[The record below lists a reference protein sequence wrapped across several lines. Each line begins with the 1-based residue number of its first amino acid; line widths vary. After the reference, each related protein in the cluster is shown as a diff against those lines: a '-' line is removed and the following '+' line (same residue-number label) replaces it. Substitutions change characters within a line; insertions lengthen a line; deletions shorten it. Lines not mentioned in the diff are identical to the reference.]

1 MKFIQQAYKGENNWW
16 AYLVTIFMMFFGW
29 QLIGIIPL
37 VAVAYFYASDFTE
50 FSNAALSNFT
60 TLDINSNLYL
70 LLMIFTF
77 FAGLISLL
85 FGVKYIH
92 KRNII
97 SVITSRY
104 KIDWN
109 RFFYAFAVW
118 GIIGLVTFF
127 IDYLMYS
134 DDYVLNFKPLQF
146 FILVIVSFLF
156 LPLQTTME
164 EVLFR
169 GYLMQGFGT
178 ASANKYFGF
187 VFIYIIFCAI
197 TFISLNQMYEVE
209 MWLNLFLF
217 IIYILGLVFLKDLKI
232 VKNLLDSKLSYSM
245 LGFFNKGLTPL
256 IITSVI
262 FGLLHGANPE
272 VEKLGW
278 IVMIYYIG
286 TGFLLGILTLMDE
299 GIELSMGF
307 HAANNIIAAV
317 LVTSNWAAFQTDA
330 LFLDIAE
337 PIVNFEFFLPFIV
350 FYPLVIFV
358 FSKKYGWTNWKGK
371 LFGTVRKPIVLNE
384 DEFIA

>member
-16 AYLVTIFMMFFGW
+16 AYLATIFTMFFGW

-37 VAVAYFYASDFTE
+37 VAVAFFYSEDMNE
-50 FSNAALSNFT
+50 FSSAALDNFMS
-60 TLDINSNLYL
+60 LGINSNVYL
-70 LLMIFTF
+70 FLMIFTF
-77 FAGLISLL
+77 FVGLLSLL

-92 KRNII
+92 KRKII
-97 SVITSRY
+97 SVITSRN
-104 KIDWN
+104 KIDWS
-109 RFFYAFAVW
+109 RVLYAFLVW

-127 IDYLMYS
+127 IDYFMYPN
-134 DDYVLNFKPLQF
+134 DYVLNFKPMQF

-178 ASANKYFGF
+178 WFKNSF
-187 VFIYIIFCAI
+187 VA
-197 TFISLNQMYEVE
+197 
-209 MWLNLFLF
+209 LF
-217 IIYILGLVFLKDLKI
+217 
-232 VKNLLDSKLSYSM
+232 
-245 LGFFNKGLTPL
+245 
-256 IITSVI
+256 ITSVI

-286 TGFLLGILTLMDE
+286 TGFVLGIFTLMDE
-299 GIELSMGF
+299 GIELSLGF

-317 LVTSNWAAFQTDA
+317 LVTSNWVAFQTDA

-337 PIVNFEFFLPFIV
+337 PVVDFEFFLPFII
-350 FYPLVIFV
+350 FYPLVVFM

-371 LFGTVRKPIVLNE
+371 LFGAVRKPIELKE